1 MRLARARLS
10 EVQLALMML
19 TRLPAGQISVLPAMG
34 AAAWAFPLVGGLVG
48 ALSAAVLLA
57 GLALGV
63 APTMAAG
70 LALLAGVLATGGAA

>member
-19 TRLPAGQISVLPAMG
+19 TRLPAGQIAVLPAMG

-48 ALSAAVLLA
+48 AVGGGFA
-57 GLALGV
+57 GRIGAGPGPDDGRR
-63 APTMAAG
+63 ACAAG
-70 LALLAGVLATGGAA
+70 GGFGDGGAA

>member
-48 ALSAAVLLA
+48 LQIGSFINLLVWR
-57 GLALGV
+57 LPQMMQHQWQQV
-63 APTMAAG
+63 QQ
-70 LALLAGVLATGGAA
+70 